1 MIALFI
7 SPTTSLNSTP
17 NECMFNKSAL
27 VEEQRTRK
35 REKSWK
41 TTLVRKEKILHDQ
54 KKCPFNERKAAVG
67 TFDNKAKNV
76 MINLDYLF

>member
-1 MIALFI
+1 MPVHKEERIHFVLLKMGWFDTLIALFI

-17 NECMFNKSAL
+17 NVCMFNKSAL

-41 TTLVRKEKILHDQ
+41 TTLVRKEKILHD
-54 KKCPFNERKAAVG
+54 
-67 TFDNKAKNV
+67 
-76 MINLDYLF
+76 